1 MDRLDEILSSID
13 LEEEKTQV
21 KEEYVDDWY
30 CQDCEHGPMTESE
43 SHCTRCG
50 TKNGETYPNEEM
62 TGWEEED
69 EMEGIEE
76 IW

>member
-13 LEEEKTQV
+13 LEEEKTEI

-30 CQDCEHGPMTESE
+30 CQDCEHGPM
-43 SHCTRCG
+43 SHSDTNCTRCG
-50 TKNGETYPNEEM
+50 CKNGEPYAVEE

-69 EMEGIEE
+69 EMQGVEE
-76 IW
+76 IY